1 MFSSLEGTKQPVCQT
16 LQITYFF
23 FSKILLIVMDILP
36 ACRPV
41 QYRCAV
47 PLEARR
53 GHWIPWNLSY
63 CGCELPCG
71 AGYPNQTFRK
81 QCSSVLLV
89 GYLVRERERQWEGGR
104 QRRRENMKLEE
115 VCDPRVQKDLLKR
128 KRWRE
133 KHDQHILLVSLCG
146 SSKNRRLREPAWG

>member
-1 MFSSLEGTKQPVCQT
+1 
-16 LQITYFF
+16 
-23 FSKILLIVMDILP
+23 MDILP

-71 AGYPNQTFRK
+71 AGYPNQTFSK

-89 GYLVRERERQWEGGR
+89 GYLVRERERHWEGGR
-104 QRRRENMKLEE
+104 QRWRENMKLEE
-115 VCDPRVQKDLLKR
+115 VCDPRVHRDLLKR

-133 KHDQHILLVSLCG
+133 KHDQHILLVSLRG
-146 SSKNRRLREPAWG
+146 SSKKRRLREPAWG